1 MSSSNNN
8 PRQIL
13 YSRKQAAAALSL
25 SVRSVDHLIK
35 RGALQH
41 RRLGKRV
48 LVHEDDLLRF
58 ANSTH
63 HIGRLRK

>member
-1 MSSSNNN
+1 MTSNTNTK
-8 PRQIL
+8 QIL
-13 YSRKQAAAALSL
+13 YSRKQAASALSL

-35 RGALQH
+35 DGALQH

-48 LVHEDDLLRF
+48 LVHEDDLVKF

-63 HIGRLRK
+63 NMGRIRK